1 MLLKTY
7 PASRFNGAMRVPSSK
22 PETQRAIFIAAQA
35 NGVSRV
41 YNDLRCLETD
51 TMKKACR
58 SIGAQIIEHDDHL
71 EIHGVGNNIAFPS
84 NVIDAKGSGLVF
96 RIFTALAS
104 TIKFPV
110 IITGEDTLRR
120 RVQEPLFNALAQLNV
135 RIECI
140 AEPGM
145 VPVVNWSESFDGG
158 KCVIPGNISSQF
170 ITAILLVA
178 PRGKKATEIVVEGE
192 VLSISYIRQT
202 VHAMRHAGIH
212 VEHADDFSWL
222 KVEPGNYQP
231 IDSHITGDY
240 TSASYLLARAA
251 LFPGVTVLGNMHE
264 DSLQG
269 ERFILNVLRALG
281 MTITFDE
288 KNKSLTVHNE
298 EGIKAGDYE
307 FNAVDF
313 PNIVPTLAAIGAFV
327 PGRFRVTGGSI
338 TRLHKAPRVQAMIA
352 ELNKLG
358 VAITPLFVG
367 EAYDGF
373 EIHGKTTYSGGI
385 DFSSWGDH
393 RIFMSLFVV
402 SLKTQ
407 QPNYLDGFADVIC
420 SFPDFFSEF
429 IKDGARFEVVN
440 RKNKVEVIRIDN
452 IECLQCLA

>member
-7 PASRFNGAMRVPSSK
+7 PATKLNGTMRVPSSK
-22 PETQRAIFIAAQA
+22 PETQRAIFIAALA
-35 NGVSRV
+35 DGVSRV

-51 TMKKACR
+51 TMKEACR
-58 SIGAQIIEHDDHL
+58 SIGTTIIEHEDHL
-71 EIHGVGNNIAFPS
+71 EIHGVGNNIIFPS
-84 NVIDAKGSGLVF
+84 NVIDSKGSGLVF
-96 RIFTALAS
+96 RTFTALAS
-104 TIKFPV
+104 TIKYPV

-120 RVQEPLFNALAQLNV
+120 RVQEPLFDALAQLNV

-140 AEPGM
+140 AEPGK
-145 VPVVNWSESFDGG
+145 VPVVNWSESFEGG
-158 KCVIPGNISSQF
+158 KCFIPGNISSQF

-178 PRGKKATEIVVEGE
+178 PLGKQATEIVVEGE

-202 VHAMRHAGIH
+202 VHAMRHAGIR
-212 VEHADDFSWL
+212 VEHAEDFSWF
-222 KVEPGNYQP
+222 KVEPGAYQP

-251 LFPGVTVLGNMHE
+251 LFPGVTVLGNMHK

-281 MTITFDE
+281 MTINFDE
-288 KNKSLTVHNE
+288 QNKSLTIHNKA
-298 EGIKAGDYE
+298 GIQAGDYE
-307 FNAVDF
+307 FNAADF

-327 PGRFRVTGGSI
+327 PGSFRVVGGSI

-352 ELNKLG
+352 ELSKLG
-358 VAITPLFVG
+358 VDITPLFDG

-373 EIHGKTTYSGGI
+373 EIHGKATYPGGI

-393 RIFMSLFVV
+393 RIFMSLFVA

-420 SFPDFFSEF
+420 SFPDFFNEF
-429 IKDGARFEVVN
+429 MKDGAHFEVVKQSDKEQ
-440 RKNKVEVIRIDN
+440 RVKADN
-452 IECLQCLA
+452 VGCLQCLA